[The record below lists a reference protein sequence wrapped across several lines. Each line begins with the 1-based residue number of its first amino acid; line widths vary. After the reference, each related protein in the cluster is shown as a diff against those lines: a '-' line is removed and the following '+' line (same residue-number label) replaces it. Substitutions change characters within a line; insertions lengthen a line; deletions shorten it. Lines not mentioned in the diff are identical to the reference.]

1 MNSPVSVVI
10 LAAGMGTR
18 MRSKTPKV
26 LHRAGGL
33 TLIEHVVRLART
45 VAEPENIVVVVG
57 HGADSVRS
65 VLAPYGVR
73 TAEQTEQLGTG
84 HAVRCAR
91 AAAPAHG
98 HLVVLYG
105 DAPLLTAAT
114 LAALVDDR
122 PETATVLTALLD
134 DPTGYGRIL
143 RDPAGHVAGIVE
155 HKAATPAQREIREIN
170 SGIYCFRAEKLWAH
184 IDAIGTNNP
193 AGEFYLTDIVE
204 LLRAAGH
211 LTRARILADPNELLG
226 INTRVE
232 LAKVD
237 AIFRARKTTELM
249 LAGVTLEKPETIT
262 VDVDVTIGAD
272 TIVESGVRLLGRTT
286 IGADCRIGAGSIL
299 ASATLADEVL
309 VHPYSVIED
318 SRVGA
323 GARVGPFARLR
334 LNNVVGAH
342 AHIGNFVE
350 LKNTRLGDGAKA
362 NHLAYLGDATVG
374 ARSNVGAGAITCN
387 YDGVHKHPTTIGE
400 GVFVG
405 SNATLVA
412 PVTLEAGSYVAAG
425 SVITDT
431 VPGEALAIGRG
442 RQVNKPGWVSRRKK

>member
-1 MNSPVSVVI
+1 MTTPVSVVI

-33 TLIEHVVRLART
+33 TLVEHVVRLART

-57 HGADSVRS
+57 HGADDVRA

-91 AAAPAHG
+91 SAAPATG
-98 HLVVLYG
+98 HLAILYG

-114 LAALVDDR
+114 LAALVGDR
-122 PETATVLTALLD
+122 PETATVLTAILD

-143 RDPAGHVAGIVE
+143 RDPEGHVAGIVE
-155 HKAATPAQREIREIN
+155 HKAATNAQREIREIN

-184 IDAIGTNNP
+184 IDDIGTNNP

-211 LTRARILADPNELLG
+211 LTQARILADPDELLG

-237 AIFRARKTTELM
+237 AIFRARKVTELM
-249 LAGVTLEKPETIT
+249 LSGVTMEKPETIT
-262 VDVDVTIGAD
+262 VDVDVTIGTD
-272 TIVESGVRLLGRTT
+272 TIVESGVRLLGQTHV
-286 IGADCRIGAGSIL
+286 GADCRIGAGSIL
-299 ASATLADEVL
+299 TNATVASNVL

-318 SRVGA
+318 SQIGA
-323 GARVGPFARLR
+323 GSRVGPFARLR
-334 LNNVVGAH
+334 MHNVVGEN

-350 LKNTRLGDGAKA
+350 LKKTHLGNGAKA
-362 NHLAYLGDATVG
+362 NHLAYLGDAVIGDRT
-374 ARSNVGAGAITCN
+374 NVGAGTITCN
-387 YDGVHKHPTTIGE
+387 YDGVHKHQTTIGE

-405 SNATLVA
+405 SNSTLVA
-412 PVTLEAGSYVAAG
+412 PVTLEASSYIAAG
-425 SVITDT
+425 SVITEQ
-431 VPGEALAIGRG
+431 VPGGALGIGRG
-442 RQVNKPGWVSRRKK
+442 RQINKPGWVAKKKG

>member
-1 MNSPVSVVI
+1 MTTPVSVVI

-33 TLIEHVVRLART
+33 TLIEHVVRLALT
-45 VAEPENIVVVVG
+45 VAEPDNIVVVVG
-57 HGADSVRS
+57 HGADDVRA

-91 AAAPAHG
+91 AAAPATG
-98 HLVVLYG
+98 HLAILYG

-114 LAALVDDR
+114 LATLVGDR
-122 PETATVLTALLD
+122 PETATVLTAILD

-143 RDPAGHVAGIVE
+143 RDPEGHVAGIVE
-155 HKAATPAQREIREIN
+155 HKAATNAQREIREIN

-184 IDAIGTNNP
+184 IDAIGTDNP

-211 LTRARILADPNELLG
+211 LTQARILADPDELLG

-237 AIFRARKTTELM
+237 AIFRARKVTELM
-249 LAGVTLEKPETIT
+249 LSGVTMEKPETIT
-262 VDVDVTIGAD
+262 VDVDVAIGAD
-272 TIVESGVRLLGRTT
+272 TIVESGVRLLGQTR
-286 IGADCRIGAGSIL
+286 IGADCRISAGSIL
-299 ASATLADEVL
+299 SNATLADNVL

-318 SRVGA
+318 SRIGA
-323 GARVGPFARLR
+323 GSRVGPFARLR
-334 LNNVVGAH
+334 MHNVVGEN

-350 LKNTRLGDGAKA
+350 LKKTQLGNGAKA
-362 NHLAYLGDATVG
+362 NHLAYLGDAVIG
-374 ARSNVGAGAITCN
+374 ARTNVGAGTITCN
-387 YDGVHKHPTTIGE
+387 YDGVHKHQTTIGE

-405 SNATLVA
+405 SNSTLVA
-412 PVTLEAGSYVAAG
+412 PVTLEASSYIAAG
-425 SVITDT
+425 SVITDA
-431 VPGEALAIGRG
+431 VPGGALGIGRG
-442 RQVNKPGWVSRRKK
+442 RQVNKPGWVAKKKD

>member
-1 MNSPVSVVI
+1 MTTPVSVVI

-57 HGADSVRS
+57 HGADDVRA

-91 AAAPAHG
+91 SAAPANG
-98 HLVVLYG
+98 HLAILYG

-114 LAALVDDR
+114 LAALVGDR
-122 PETATVLTALLD
+122 PETATVLTAILD

-143 RDPAGHVAGIVE
+143 RDPDGHVAGIVE
-155 HKAATPAQREIREIN
+155 HKAATAAQREIHEIN

-211 LTRARILADPNELLG
+211 LTQARILTDPGELLG

-237 AIFRARKTTELM
+237 AIFRTRKVTELM
-249 LAGVTLEKPETIT
+249 LSGVTMERPETIT

-272 TIVESGVRLLGRTT
+272 TIVESGVRLLGQTEV
-286 IGADCRIGAGSIL
+286 GADCRISAGSVLDNANL
-299 ASATLADEVL
+299 AHNVL

-318 SRVGA
+318 SRIGA
-323 GARVGPFARLR
+323 GSRVGPFARLR
-334 LNNVVGAH
+334 MHNVVGEN

-350 LKNTRLGDGAKA
+350 LKKTHLGNGAKA
-362 NHLAYLGDATVG
+362 NHLTYLGDAVIG
-374 ARSNVGAGAITCN
+374 ARTNVGAGTITCN
-387 YDGVHKHPTTIGE
+387 YDGVHKHQTTIGE

-405 SNATLVA
+405 SNSTLIA
-412 PVTLEAGSYVAAG
+412 PVTLEASSYIAAG
-425 SVITDT
+425 SVITEQ
-431 VPGEALAIGRG
+431 VPGGALGIGRG
-442 RQVNKPGWVSRRKK
+442 RQVNKPGWVAKKKG